1 MIASYDTKPTG
12 EYLAFQRAY
21 DFFNAELFGGRL
33 PDCLITLQRKHGAR
47 GYFWAAQFSARTA
60 GQATDEIAM
69 NPETFAGRSD
79 AEILSTLV
87 HEMCHLQQHHFG
99 KPSRN
104 AYHNAEWG
112 AMMRAVG
119 LIPSATGKPGGK
131 TTGQKMTHYIEEGGA
146 FARSCAR
153 LLAGGFAL
161 RWQAAG
167 RDIGGDA
174 AAKKRA
180 SKTKYI
186 CEECGQNAWAK
197 PGARLICGDCDLP
210 MIAEE
215 VGV

>member
-1 MIASYDTKPTG
+1 MNASYDTKPTG
-12 EYLAFQRAY
+12 EYLAFQQAY
-21 DFFNAELFGGRL
+21 DFFNAELFGGQL

-60 GQATDEIAM
+60 DQATDEIAM
-69 NPETFAGRSD
+69 NPETFATRTD

-119 LIPSATGKPGGK
+119 LVPSATGQPGGK
-131 TTGQKMTHYIEEGGA
+131 TTGQKMTHYIEDNGH
-146 FARSCAR
+146 FARACAR
-153 LLAGGFAL
+153 LQQTGFVL

-167 RDIGGDA
+167 RGIGGDA

-180 SKTKYI
+180 SKTKYT

-197 PGARLICGDCDLP
+197 PGARLICGDCELP

-215 VGV
+215 AK